1 MKREKD
7 LRDEALTRLS
17 LDLEQIQR
25 NEAILKNEIQIKT
38 NLLDSSRQDFQRQI
52 GKLILS
58 FFLAFV
64 CYNFLA
70 LT

>member
-58 FFLAFV
+58 FFFFGFRL
-64 CYNFLA
+64 L
-70 LT
+70 